1 MAGPTRKKADG
12 ALLMA
17 LACGAT
23 VESAARKAGLGE
35 RTAYRRLA
43 DPAFQEQLASLRFE
57 TVQRTAAMLC
67 AASLEA
73 VKTLVSLQ
81 EPSVPAAVRL
91 GAARSILEL
100 GAKLRE
106 IVELEQRLTAVE
118 RKMNQPNPEG

>member
-1 MAGPTRKKADG
+1 MAGASRKKADG

-23 VESAARKAGLGE
+23 VESAARKTGLGE
-35 RTAYRRLA
+35 RTVYRRLA

-57 TVQRTAAMLC
+57 TVQRSAAMLS

-81 EPSVPAAVRL
+81 EASVPAPVRL
-91 GAARSILEL
+91 GAARSILEF
-100 GAKLRE
+100 GSKLRE
-106 IVELEQRLTAVE
+106 TVELEQRLTALE
-118 RKMNQPNPEG
+118 QRISRPANDA